1 MAILGG
7 QLTILLYSKISILTL
22 GMTIAKTT
30 KIEEGGL
37 LMENVVHSMQC
48 TICLFLLGLI
58 IYLYNFHI

>member
-37 LMENVVHSMQC
+37 LMENVVG
-48 TICLFLLGLI
+48 T
-58 IYLYNFHI
+58 